1 MDYNGDNGKEE
12 IMKKRIPWAF
22 AAFFAAMTVSPGGI
36 SQTFMSHF
44 WNKVFRQD
52 LSVSKPQAPADTGI
66 TAVRPEAV
74 QLLIP
79 SKCETYR
86 PYVEQAKVEM
96 EKRNALEANACQLYK
111 SWAELWRSSECDAQ
125 AFADAEAVQCPSTW
139 AATRFEVGA
148 QPSALM
154 RPSCD
159 EIFGKWQTTSNWA
172 HAGIQACDYS
182 LFETGCRPMAEAAE
196 DCGAWQCQQ
205 NCTLKYACDA
215 EGFKRLVSATPIYFN
230 DPPRLQGCMD
240 QLRRA
245 GL

>member
-1 MDYNGDNGKEE
+1 
-12 IMKKRIPWAF
+12 MKIKIPGAIAIF
-22 AAFFAAMTVSPGGI
+22 LAAIVLPSEGI
-36 SQTFMSHF
+36 SQTSLSSF
-44 WNKVFRQD
+44 WSKVFRQD
-52 LSVSKPQAPADTGI
+52 LSVTRPQAVPPAPADTEI
-66 TAVRPEAV
+66 RAVTALRPEAT
-74 QLLIP
+74 QLLVP

-86 PYVEQAKVEM
+86 PYLEQAKAEM

-125 AFADAEAVQCPSTW
+125 AFADAEAVQCPSPW

-159 EIFGKWQTTSNWA
+159 EIFGKWQTSSNWA

-196 DCGAWQCQQ
+196 DCGDWQCQQ
-205 NCTLKYACDA
+205 NCNLKYACDA

>member
-1 MDYNGDNGKEE
+1 
-12 IMKKRIPWAF
+12 MKKRIPWAF
-22 AAFFAAMTVSPGGI
+22 AAFLAAMVLSSEGI
-36 SQTFMSHF
+36 SQTFMSNF

-52 LSVSKPQAPADTGI
+52 LSVSKPRAVPPAPTDTGF
-66 TAVRPEAV
+66 TAATSVRPEVV
-74 QLLIP
+74 QLFAA

-86 PYVEQAKVEM
+86 PFVEQAKAEM
-96 EKRNALEANACQLYK
+96 EKRNTLEGNACQLYK

-139 AATRFEVGA
+139 GASFEA
-148 QPSALM
+148 RNQPSVLI

-159 EIFGKWQTTSNWA
+159 EIFGKWQTSSNWA

-182 LFETGCRPMAEAAE
+182 LFETGCRPMADAAE